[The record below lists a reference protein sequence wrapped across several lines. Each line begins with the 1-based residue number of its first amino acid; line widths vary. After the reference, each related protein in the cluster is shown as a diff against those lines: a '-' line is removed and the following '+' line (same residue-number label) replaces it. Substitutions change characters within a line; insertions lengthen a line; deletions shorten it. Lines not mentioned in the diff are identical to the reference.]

1 MQWMALGNL
10 GFLLIVPAIVALYL
24 LKRNVED
31 LEVPSTLLWQRTL
44 QSWEAVRPWE
54 KLQRNLLLLLQLL
67 AAVLLV
73 LALVRPAVPAAGAIA
88 DHTVLVVDT
97 SGSML
102 AREGEHTRFQQAV
115 DAARGVVERLSGGQ
129 AITLIEA
136 GREPRVLVSKGTDR
150 QVLLQALQS
159 LTPRP
164 GTSDQRAAL
173 SLAAAITA
181 TEPGS
186 GVMWFGDGGS
196 ARAAEQESGMAVSG
210 PFRFVQAGRAKENA
224 AIGAFV
230 TQPGQAGT
238 EGLLRID
245 NYGSQP
251 VRGRATIYGPDQ
263 QVLDV
268 SEFAVEAGSSRTVTF
283 ERLPAA
289 PVYRAVIEPEK
300 DGLAEDNER
309 WSVPFAAGK
318 GRAVLVS
325 PQGNRFLHQ
334 GLQTVG
340 RLEVETRSELPDG
353 TEGAADLWVFDGV
366 VPDRLPEGNILV
378 IAPDRKTDW
387 LPYAGAADVQA
398 RPEALR
404 PDDPLVKYVDWQDV
418 HVARTSVVH
427 EMPGMRPLVKAGD
440 TNLVLAGSMAGRR
453 AVIVGFD
460 LHDSDFPLRPA
471 FPIFMQN
478 AASWL
483 SSAQTVPIGPAV
495 PGETL
500 AIPLTPGA
508 GKRTLTYPDGR
519 EQAVE
524 AQGTTWLFRVPE
536 QTGLYRL
543 TEEAEGTAQVR
554 YFAVH
559 MDEAESDIAPRSL
572 AVGSGGSG
580 GEEAKPQDGQAAGS
594 RELTGWLAALALLAV
609 FAEWRVYQRGY

>member
-24 LKRNVED
+24 LKRNTED

-54 KLQRNLLLLLQLL
+54 KLKRNLLLLLQLL

-73 LALVRPAVPAAGAIA
+73 LALVRPAVPTAGAIA
-88 DHTVLVVDT
+88 DHTVLVIDT

-102 AREGEHTRFQQAV
+102 TREGEHSRFEQAV
-115 DAARGVVERLSGGQ
+115 DAARGIVERLSGGQ

-136 GREPRVLVSKGTDR
+136 GLEPRVLVSKSTDR
-150 QVLLQALQS
+150 QALLQALQS
-159 LTPRP
+159 LAPRP
-164 GTSDQRAAL
+164 GTSDQQAAL

-186 GVMWFGDGGS
+186 GVMWFGDGGT
-196 ARAAEQESGMAVSG
+196 ARAAEQESALAVSG
-210 PFRFVQAGRAKENA
+210 PYRFVQAGRAKENA

-230 TQPGQAGT
+230 IQPGQGGT

-251 VRGRATIYGPDQ
+251 VRGRATIYGPEQ

-268 SEFAVEAGSSRTVTF
+268 SEFAVEAGASRTVTF

-334 GLQTVG
+334 ALQSVG

-353 TEGAADLWVFDGV
+353 TERADVWVFDGV

-387 LPYAGAADVQA
+387 LPYTGAAAVQH
-398 RPEALR
+398 RPETLR
-404 PDDPLVKYVDWQDV
+404 PDDPLVKHVDWQDV
-418 HVARTSVVH
+418 HVARTSVVS

-440 TNLVLAGSMAGRR
+440 TNLVLAGSLAGRKG
-453 AVIVGFD
+453 VIVNFD

-478 AASWL
+478 VASWL
-483 SSAQTVPIGPAV
+483 SSAQNVPIGPAV

-508 GKRTLTYPDGR
+508 EKRALTYPDGR

-543 TEEAEGTAQVR
+543 TEEVAGTAQVR

-572 AVGSGGSG
+572 TVGSSG
-580 GEEAKPQDGQAAGS
+580 AGEGEAKPQDGQAAGS
-594 RELTGWLAALALLAV
+594 RELTGWLAALALLVV

>member
-159 LTPRP
+159 LAPRP
-164 GTSDQRAAL
+164 GTSDQQAAL

-181 TEPGS
+181 TDPGS

-196 ARAAEQESGMAVSG
+196 ARAAEQESGLAVSG

-334 GLQTVG
+334 ALQTVG

-580 GEEAKPQDGQAAGS
+580 REEAKQQDGQAAGS